1 MQVFLTK
8 WMERHA
14 RRERISDANLS
25 EAIKRAEMGLVDAD
39 LGGGLIKQRVA
50 RAGKGRSGGYRTI
63 IAYRRG
69 GRAVFLYC
77 FAKSERENIGP
88 DELKTWREIAAI
100 WMPADEQRIAR
111 GLEAGELEEVEYGS
125 EKDKPN
131 GGSAS

>member
-63 IAYRRG
+63 IAYRRA
-69 GRAVFLYC
+69 GRAVFLLG
-77 FAKSERENIGP
+77 FAKNQRDNIGI
-88 DELKTWREIAAI
+88 DELTELRTV
-100 WMPADEQRIAR
+100 
-111 GLEAGELEEVEYGS
+111 GLNWLNAPPETIEEALERNALQEVI
-125 EKDKPN
+125 P
-131 GGSAS
+131 